1 MKLSIIVPVH
11 NMAADGKL
19 EYCLDS
25 LVAQTIRDYEIIAV
39 DDASTDSSLEILRA
53 YEKRYPDKF
62 VVIALEENHRQG
74 GAKNAALEICRG
86 EYVGFVDS
94 DDWLLPEAYE
104 TLVRMA
110 EEQDADIAGCDLC
123 LVNDHVME
131 PSERIPSLS
140 EENAGELTAEKK
152 GKLLLGFGALVTMV
166 YERHI
171 FMEPKLRFPEHIFYE
186 DNAIAAEII
195 MRANKIAYLPKPMYF
210 YYQHGNSTVHVIS
223 EERCR
228 DRMEA
233 MRTMIRLA
241 KENGYYETY
250 REQLEWHFAELFY
263 RNTLFSYLQGVKKG
277 KLSFIRELG
286 REMKKTFP
294 GFLENAL
301 FLNRIDQEERK
312 MMSLQQRSTLLFY
325 LTYRALW
332 TYRSM
337 RNKA

>member
-1 MKLSIIVPVH
+1 
-11 NMAADGKL
+11 MAADGKL

-186 DNAIAAEII
+186 DNAIAV
-195 MRANKIAYLPKPMYF
+195 LPFLYAKRFERVDEALYF
-210 YYQHGNSTVHVIS
+210 YLQDASSTVHNVSI
-223 EERCR
+223 ERCKN
-228 DRMEA
+228 RMTA
-233 MRTMIRLA
+233 MEILKGELQKRGFYEKLHTECDYKIFEL
-241 KENGYYETY
+241 GYK
-250 REQLEWHFAELFY
+250 
-263 RNTLFSYLQGVKKG
+263 NTLFSYLQSEKHPDKTFVA
-277 KLSFIRELG
+277 KLREYLLCHIPAFERNPYIREHTDARTLQ
-286 REMKKTFP
+286 MAK
-294 GFLENAL
+294 LH
-301 FLNRIDQEERK
+301 RK
-312 MMSLQQRSTLLFY
+312 GTGCFLLFY
-325 LTYRALW
+325 KLVQS
-332 TYRSM
+332 YRSL
-337 RNKA
+337 RNAT